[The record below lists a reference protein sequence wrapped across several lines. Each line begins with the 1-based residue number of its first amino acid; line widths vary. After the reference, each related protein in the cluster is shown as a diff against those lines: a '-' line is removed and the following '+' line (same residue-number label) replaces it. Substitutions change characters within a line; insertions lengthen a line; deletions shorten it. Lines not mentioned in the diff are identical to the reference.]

1 MFAREN
7 SDTLVFF
14 LLLGCRMGRLAG
26 ALGVL
31 GVILALAFPVY
42 FASLDPS
49 YDPARNFISELGD
62 ATAPHAW
69 AVNWMGFLPTGL
81 FQFAFALCAWAA
93 LPRAGTTTFAL
104 IGFALFAG
112 GYVGSAF
119 FPCDTGCAGSSW
131 SFSQQMHFAVGL
143 PGYFLAPLTMLL
155 LGLSARKWPGGE
167 WISSI
172 AFIGAIGALA
182 GLSAVVDAFESDTP
196 GLWQRVL
203 EVSVLVPILAVS
215 CHLLLRPKQV

>member
-1 MFAREN
+1 LFAREN

-42 FASLDPS
+42 FGSLDPS
-49 YDPARNFISELGD
+49 YDPVRDFISELGD
-62 ATAPHAW
+62 ATAPDAW
-69 AVNWMGFLPTGL
+69 LVNWLGFLPTGL
-81 FQFAFALCAWAA
+81 IQ
-93 LPRAGTTTFAL
+93 T
-104 IGFALFAG
+104 GFALLAWRAMPRSWTFSLAMFGVVLFAA

-119 FPCDTGCAGSSW
+119 FPCDTGCTGSPS

-155 LGLSARKWPGGE
+155 LGLSVRKWPGGE

-172 AFIGAIGALA
+172 AFFGAIGAFA

-203 EVSVLVPILAVS
+203 EGSVLVPILAVS